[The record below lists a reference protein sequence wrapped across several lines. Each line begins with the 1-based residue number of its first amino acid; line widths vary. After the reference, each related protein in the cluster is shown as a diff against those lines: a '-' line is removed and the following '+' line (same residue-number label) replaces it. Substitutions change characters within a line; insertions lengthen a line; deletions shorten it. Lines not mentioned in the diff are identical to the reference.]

1 MISNFRNF
9 AKSPWAIAI
18 IGLIA
23 VSFLIVG
30 NEADIFASLGPR
42 DVVKAGDRSVT
53 QQEFLADFDQV
64 RENYQQQT
72 GSPVTRSNTYRK
84 PVLLGC
90 MTARMRRPSTVI
102 SPKVGGPMVSY
113 SHRS

>member
-42 DVVKAGDRSVT
+42 DVVKAGDRRVT

-72 GSPVTRSNTYRK
+72 GSPVTRSNT
-84 PVLLGC
+84 
-90 MTARMRRPSTVI
+90 
-102 SPKVGGPMVSY
+102 
-113 SHRS
+113 